1 MKSFLNSMKSLV
13 IVAALLVG
21 GGTAQASIG
30 DTYSDTFQ
38 GVTFTFNQTDADTLT
53 FRLQG
58 TLGGDWSTANY
69 LGAFDLKDLGL
80 NFNTV
85 TGTAN
90 GPGAVNLAG
99 LNEQLSASSVDCN
112 SAASPKGSICFDIAP
127 DLLLTQPFS
136 LTYTIDFSSA
146 LNIAST
152 GPHLQIA
159 FTETSGGPK
168 VGSLYSED
176 VGRQVPEPASGI
188 LSLVGLGLMGAGF
201 RFRRRSLRS

>member
-1 MKSFLNSMKSLV
+1 MKSVVM
-13 IVAALLVG
+13 VAALLVG
-21 GGTAQASIG
+21 GGTAKASIG

-90 GPGAVNLAG
+90 GPGAVNLVG
-99 LNEQLSASSVDCN
+99 LNKQLSASNVNCLTGG
-112 SAASPKGSICFDIAP
+112 SPSGSICFNIAP
-127 DLLLTQPFS
+127 DRNLNPQPFD
-136 LTYTIDFSSA
+136 LTYTIDFSSPLA
-146 LNIAST
+146 IFST

-159 FTETSGGPK
+159 FMATSGGGK
-168 VGSLYSED
+168 VGSLYSQD

-201 RFRRRSLRS
+201 RFRRRSRRS